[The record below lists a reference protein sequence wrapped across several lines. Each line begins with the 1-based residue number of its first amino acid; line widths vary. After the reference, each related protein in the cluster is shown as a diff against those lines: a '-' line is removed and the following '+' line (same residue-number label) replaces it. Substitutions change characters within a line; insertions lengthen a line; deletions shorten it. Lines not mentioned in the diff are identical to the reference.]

1 LSISII
7 HTLMCIS
14 THPVCLK
21 DKVQDEE
28 R

>member
-1 LSISII
+1 
-7 HTLMCIS
+7 MCIS